1 MEYYLQNGSVLNQS
15 FQPHEAH
22 IPFILQFMMD
32 YNLHGMSMI
41 NLSSVKY
48 RRRITQSHS
57 EFKSSNAGSSNSS
70 NSSGGVATTGGII
83 TPVDELDYLPAC
95 VERQSICELEVDG
108 LVSDILNR
116 QDLERGIELNP
127 GLAAIWE
134 EERARRA
141 QAGLACEDS
150 QLVNPKSPG
159 RPPYCLTD
167 NDLYQQQRFNRR
179 LYMVS
184 QCDESTLSSA
194 SSPSSSYS
202 PASLN
207 QSSYPIETL
216 NDDQLMN
223 ASNLPSLNSQNLNLT
238 QHINEISSLNSNK
251 LSQESKTSQ
260 LTNETSICKYSTY
273 LFIYFFNLSRK

>member
-1 MEYYLQNGSVLNQS
+1 
-15 FQPHEAH
+15 
-22 IPFILQFMMD
+22 
-32 YNLHGMSMI
+32 MI

-48 RRRITQSHS
+48 RRRITESHS
-57 EFKSSNAGSSNSS
+57 EFKSSNATSSNS
-70 NSSGGVATTGGII
+70 NSGGGVCGGII
-83 TPVDELDYLPAC
+83 TPVDELDYLPPC
-95 VERQSICELEVDG
+95 VERQSICELEVDA

-150 QLVNPKSPG
+150 QLVNPKSPA

-202 PASLN
+202 SPRLN
-207 QSSYPIETL
+207 QSSYPIETQD
-216 NDDQLMN
+216 DDQLMN

-238 QHINEISSLNSNK
+238 QHINETSCLNATK

-260 LTNETSICKYSTY
+260 LTNETSICKYSFY
-273 LFIYFFNLSRK
+273 LFINSLIIIISFHLFINSVLQNHRIILLFN